1 MDTDMDISAPTS
13 VTVEALAQT
22 LADLGCDPR
31 ALERGRRG
39 AADSGQRLDAVLLQ
53 LGLVTERQ
61 LAEAAATLLGRPV
74 VTPDEYPAV
83 LPDCMAAVSPRFL
96 RDARAVPL
104 ADIGG
109 ILYLAV
115 ADPLDTF
122 TPAALAAAVGRRVS
136 VAAAVPVELEAALN
150 RLLPAETPPVTT
162 DDPDS
167 APEQDAERL
176 KDLAS
181 EAPVIRLVNQIIGRA
196 VEIGA
201 SDIHIEPFEDVLRV
215 RYRLDGELHEAES
228 PPMRLAAAIT
238 SRIKIMAKLDI
249 AERRLPQ
256 DGRIQYAVRGQ
267 DVDFR
272 VSTVATMYG
281 ESVVL
286 RILDRSA
293 VTFDWP
299 HLGLAPAVVQRLTRA
314 LDRKDGIVLVTGPT
328 GSGKTTTLYTA
339 LLTLN
344 SINRKI
350 VTIEDP
356 VEYHLRGINQIQV
369 QPQIKLTFDRLLQ
382 WIVRQDPNV
391 IMVGEIRNLET
402 ALTAVQAALTGHL
415 VLSTLHTNSA
425 AASITRL
432 RDMGVDDYQ
441 IAAVLRG
448 VMAQRLVRR
457 LCLSCREPVTA
468 PPELVRR
475 FSLDQDKPGQPVT
488 LYHPIGCPACR
499 GTGYWGRLAIA
510 EFLEPDDQIER
521 LIFSRAADTEI
532 ERAAVEAGMVPMF
545 RAGIEAALAGDTT
558 IEEVGRSIE
567 ADGP

>member
-1 MDTDMDISAPTS
+1 
-13 VTVEALAQT
+13 
-22 LADLGCDPR
+22 
-31 ALERGRRG
+31 
-39 AADSGQRLDAVLLQ
+39 
-53 LGLVTERQ
+53 
-61 LAEAAATLLGRPV
+61 
-74 VTPDEYPAV
+74 
-83 LPDCMAAVSPRFL
+83 
-96 RDARAVPL
+96 
-104 ADIGG
+104 
-109 ILYLAV
+109 
-115 ADPLDTF
+115 
-122 TPAALAAAVGRRVS
+122 
-136 VAAAVPVELEAALN
+136 
-150 RLLPAETPPVTT
+150 
-162 DDPDS
+162 
-167 APEQDAERL
+167 
-176 KDLAS
+176 
-181 EAPVIRLVNQIIGRA
+181 
-196 VEIGA
+196 
-201 SDIHIEPFEDVLRV
+201 
-215 RYRLDGELHEAES
+215 
-228 PPMRLAAAIT
+228 
-238 SRIKIMAKLDI
+238 
-249 AERRLPQ
+249 
-256 DGRIQYAVRGQ
+256 
-267 DVDFR
+267 
-272 VSTVATMYG
+272 
-281 ESVVL
+281 
-286 RILDRSA
+286 
-293 VTFDWP
+293 
-299 HLGLAPAVVQRLTRA
+299 LGLAPAVVHRLTRA

-457 LCLSCREPVTA
+457 LCLSCRQPVTA
-468 PPELVRR
+468 PPELVKR
-475 FSLDQDKPGQPVT
+475 FSLDQSRPGQPVT
-488 LYHPIGCPACR
+488 LYHPVGCPACR

-567 ADGP
+567 ADEP